1 MALRVVCGVQIPR
14 LSSTILV
21 LARAPAS
28 AFSVAGNL
36 YKLLFIQRARSSGF
50 MANAHVF
57 PGGVLD
63 PADEAAVW
71 ADASAGVSTPVAAKP
86 APGCFPVRSD
96 KHDSLALRI
105 GALRELFEETGL
117 LLARPASAAA
127 AAAADAPMPA
137 AAAAAAAAA
146 PYFSHAHT
154 FPSADA
160 QRAAQHA
167 SSAQAS
173 SLQQLLHQE
182 RLQLEAQK
190 LAPWSRWITP
200 VFEKR
205 RYDTLFYLAA
215 VRSYAHP
222 AANTW
227 QSSRGCIRSMPFVR

>member
-1 MALRVVCGVQIPR
+1 M
-14 LSSTILV
+14 

-36 YKLLFIQRARSSGF
+36 YKVLFIQRARSSGF

-57 PGGVLD
+57 PGGLLD

-71 ADASAGVSTPVAAKP
+71 SDASAGISAPVAAAP
-86 APGCFPVRSD
+86 APGSFPIRSD
-96 KHDSLALRI
+96 KRDSLALRV

-127 AAAADAPMPA
+127 GAPA
-137 AAAAAAAAA
+137 AAATPAS
-146 PYFSHAHT
+146 PYFSHAHS
-154 FPSADA
+154 FPSPES
-160 QRAAQHA
+160 QRAAQQA
-167 SSAQAS
+167 SSANAS
-173 SLQQLLHQE
+173 SLQQLLQQQ
-182 RLQLEAQK
+182 RLRLDAQK

-215 VRSYAHP
+215 VRATC
-222 AANTW
+222 AEAK
-227 QSSRGCIRSMPFVR
+227 FVRAEVARDACVSVHPPLTWFNLSLAAPLHFPCSFPSPSLL